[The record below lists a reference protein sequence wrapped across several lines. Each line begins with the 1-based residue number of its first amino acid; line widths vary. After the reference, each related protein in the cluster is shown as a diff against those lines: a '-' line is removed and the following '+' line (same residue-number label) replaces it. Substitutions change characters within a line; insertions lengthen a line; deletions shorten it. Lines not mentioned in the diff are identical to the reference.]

1 MFVVPCRASMRVQ
14 ACQGDR
20 WVIDC
25 FTYETAHHF
34 GDALA
39 SQFRLRHKVFVQ
51 RQQWGVP
58 QWRGMEYDQYDTP
71 ATVYCVWR
79 DDDGQVRG
87 VARLAP
93 TTIPYMIKDLWPDLV
108 TARPLPEQPDIWE
121 STRLGIDHDLPKAC
135 RRRVLS
141 ELILAYLEASLA
153 FGVRGLI
160 GIGYAWCWD
169 HSFARQGWPV
179 EPLGPMV
186 PIDGQD
192 SYVGLLPVSP
202 AVLASV
208 RAATGIDRPV
218 LRPAPDGQLARVAA
232 R

>member
-1 MFVVPCRASMRVQ
+1 M
-14 ACQGDR
+14 
-20 WVIDC
+20 IEC

-39 SQFRLRHKVFVQ
+39 SQFRLRHKVFVE

-79 DDDGQVRG
+79 DADAQVRG

-108 TARPLPEQPDIWE
+108 TTRPLPEQADIWE
-121 STRLGIDHDLPKAC
+121 STRLGIDHDLPKET

-141 ELILAYLEASLA
+141 ELTLAYIEASLDL
-153 FGVRGLI
+153 GVRGLI

-169 HSFARQGWPV
+169 HSFTRQGWPV
-179 EPLGPMV
+179 EPLGPMAD
-186 PIDGQD
+186 IDGQP
-192 SYVGLLPVSP
+192 SYVGLLPVSET
-202 AVLASV
+202 VLASV
-208 RAATGIDRPV
+208 RAATGVHSPV
-218 LRPAPDGQLARVAA
+218 LRTARDRALGWAA
-232 R
+232 AE